1 MQKKFAKNINDLL
14 IQYYREKKD
23 IVKRKQK
30 KLLAGQ
36 IQHVRYWLKLGL
48 YSLVTSCDYNK
59 TIKRLQESY
68 TILKQGMQSGGLA

>member
-36 IQHVRYWLKLGL
+36 I
-48 YSLVTSCDYNK
+48 
-59 TIKRLQESY
+59 
-68 TILKQGMQSGGLA
+68 